1 MGSDVN
7 GSVLGKL
14 EGVLSEHGWAGLVSA
29 GHQRPA
35 ISRNLDKRLP
45 AVGPALGVEPKLA
58 QDPLVGPATTEQTGP
73 NEAGRVGRRGRSG
86 RHGRQGVLSIRA
98 LDESAAVTIGVVV
111 RQLEMAIG
119 AHLQGDLT
127 EDVRRRNPTIR
138 RAQGAGIEGVGVP
151 EDVLETRRAG
161 VADAD
166 TDRVGTGGGVRD
178 QWSGIRVY
186 AVLHVEAQEVVCVV
200 AHDRT
205 ADRPP
210 ILPGGEIPAGSPTA
224 SLPTRAP

>member
-14 EGVLSEHGWAGLVSA
+14 EGVLSEQGWAGLVSA

-35 ISRNLDKRLP
+35 ISRNLDKRIP
-45 AVGPALGVEPKLA
+45 DVGPALGVQPKIA
-58 QDPLVGPATTEQTGP
+58 QDPLVGPATTEETGP
-73 NEAGRVGRRGRSG
+73 NEAGRVDRRGRSG
-86 RHGRQGVLSIRA
+86 RHGRQCVLTIHA
-98 LDESAAVTIGVVV
+98 LDESAAVTVRVVV

-127 EDVRRRNPTIR
+127 EDVRRRNPTVR

-166 TDRVGTGGGVRD
+166 TDRVGAAGGVRD
-178 QWSGIRVY
+178 QWSGIGDY
-186 AVLHVEAQEVVCVV
+186 AVLHVEAQEVVCAV

-210 ILPGGEIPAGSPTA
+210 VLPGGEIPRWVSDRIPADQG
-224 SLPTRAP
+224 